1 MCIHKNLCYNE
12 SEIIIK
18 RGANVKT
25 GRIIRSISGVYRVDV
40 DGQLYDAKPRGLFR
54 KKQISPIVGDIVDI
68 DDETHASGYIQHIH
82 PRDNELK
89 RPPVSNIDLLV
100 IVMSAVSPNFSTQLL
115 DRFLVIGHSYGLK
128 PRIVVTKKDL
138 ASDDEVRSVNEILEV
153 YKKIGYAT
161 QFIGKTDKAEDIF
174 NEWEPGL
181 AVLSGQSGVGKS
193 TLLNKYQPTFNIE
206 TNEISTSLN
215 RGKHTTRHVE
225 LYPRHNGFIADTPG
239 FSALDFDH
247 IDKDTLRDNFIEIS
261 QYGASCK
268 FRDCYHTNE
277 PKCHVKKMVEEG
289 EIEPFRYQHYI
300 QLLNEISNRK
310 VKY

>member
-1 MCIHKNLCYNE
+1 M
-12 SEIIIK
+12 
-18 RGANVKT
+18 KT
-25 GRIIRSISGVYRVDV
+25 GRIIRSLSGVYRVDV
-40 DGQLYDAKPRGLFR
+40 DGTLYDAKPRGLFR

-68 DDETHASGYIQHIH
+68 DDETHASGYIHHIH
-82 PRDNELK
+82 PRKNELK

-128 PRIVVTKKDL
+128 PRIVITKKDL
-138 ASDDEVRSVNEILEV
+138 ATKEEINEIENILSIYED
-153 YKKIGYAT
+153 IGYAT
-161 QFIGKTDKAEDIF
+161 QFVGKDDAASEIF
-174 NEWEPGL
+174 TEWEPGL

-193 TLLNKYQPTFNIE
+193 SLLNKFQPTFNIE

-225 LYPRHNGFIADTPG
+225 LYPRAEGFIADTPG

-247 IDKDTLRDNFIEIS
+247 IDKETLRDNFIEIS
-261 QYGASCK
+261 RYGEQCK
-268 FRDCYHTNE
+268 FRDCYHVNE
-277 PKCHVKKMVEEG
+277 PKCHVKASVEAG
-289 EIEPFRYQHYI
+289 EISEFRYQHYV